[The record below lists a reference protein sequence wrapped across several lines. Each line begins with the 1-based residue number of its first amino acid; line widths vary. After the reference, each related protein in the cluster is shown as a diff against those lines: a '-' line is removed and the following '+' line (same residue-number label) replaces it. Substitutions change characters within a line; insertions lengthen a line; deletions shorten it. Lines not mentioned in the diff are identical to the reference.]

1 MAKKAPKRVLPPPE
15 CKAVLLCERVLVD
28 PFTGLYSVIN
38 IFDNIIIYNDHAVV
52 SPYRL
57 YVELTGGSGQYLIAV
72 EIQELEESML
82 LGKEE
87 RAITL
92 TDRSEKWI
100 GVFEVP
106 AFEVWADGSYEIVVF
121 ADGEPVGQ
129 RGISIIDGREAED
142 GEEKGSGQS

>member
-1 MAKKAPKRVLPPPE
+1 
-15 CKAVLLCERVLVD
+15 
-28 PFTGLYSVIN
+28 
-38 IFDNIIIYNDHAVV
+38 
-52 SPYRL
+52 
-57 YVELTGGSGQYLIAV
+57 
-72 EIQELEESML
+72 ML

-106 AFEVWADGSYEIVVF
+106 AFEVRADGSYEIVAF

-129 RGISIIDGREAED
+129 RGISIIDGRGVED
-142 GEEKGSGQS
+142 AEEKGSDET